1 MSFLQDSLHDMQAML
16 SGAPTAQPPPLDKL
30 ERSIITLLQNLR
42 ASRHPGHLDA
52 SRCSLSNVSLPLQC
66 VRVCVR
72 ERERKNLGGGL
83 VGGWGD
89 ERESGFCF
97 VCVTSR
103 HHGHLDTSHCY
114 VQR

>member
-42 ASRHPGHLDA
+42 ASRHPSHLDA

-72 ERERKNLGGGL
+72 EREKESGWGVGWGGG
-83 VGGWGD
+83 GD

-97 VCVTSR
+97 VCV
-103 HHGHLDTSHCY
+103 C
-114 VQR
+114 V